1 VGFVKVR
8 ELVEDKE
15 FDLGLTLVSGAA
27 GLSRQVKYAYVQRP
41 GLALA
46 GYTHFVI
53 PGRVQ
58 LLGKTEAAY
67 LRSLDEDAAERIMTH
82 LFDCDIA
89 CCVLTRTMEPIPGM
103 RDASE
108 KTGIPILITT
118 HSTQYFI
125 QQVTRFL
132 ENRFAETTSSHG
144 VLMDVFGVGV
154 LIMGRAGIGKSEC
167 ALDLILRG
175 HRLVSDDIVDL
186 IRIPPNIVYG
196 SGPEIV
202 KYHMEIRGLGILNIK
217 ELFGISA
224 IRDRKRVQMVVQMV
238 DWDEDVEYDR
248 VGLDEST
255 YEILGL
261 ALPTIILPVRP
272 GRHLTSIIEVACRNY
287 LLKMG
292 GYHAAQEFQ
301 KNLLRQIQ
309 INKPL
314 SVLREEVE

>member
-1 VGFVKVR
+1 MAFVKVR
-8 ELVEDKE
+8 ELVENKE
-15 FDLGLTLVSGAA
+15 FDCALTLVSGAA
-27 GLSRQVKYAYVQRP
+27 GLARQVKYAYIQRP

-46 GYTHFVI
+46 GYTNFVI
-53 PGRVQ
+53 PGRIQ
-58 LLGKTEAAY
+58 LLGKTEVSY
-67 LRSLDEDAAERIMTH
+67 LRTLDPDAIGRIMVQ

-89 CCVLTRTMEPIPGM
+89 CIVLTRGMETTDEM
-103 RDASE
+103 RAASE
-108 KTGIPILITT
+108 KTGIPILSTN
-118 HSTQYFI
+118 HNTQYFI
-125 QQVTRFL
+125 QQVTRLL

-154 LIMGRAGIGKSEC
+154 FILGRAGIGKSEC

-186 IRIPPNIVYG
+186 IRVPPNLVYG
-196 SGPEIV
+196 SGPEII

-248 VGLDEST
+248 AGLDEDT
-255 YEILGL
+255 YDILGV
-261 ALPTIILPVRP
+261 ALPTIVLPVRP

-314 SVLREEVE
+314 SVIREEVE